1 MSDTL
6 PALIE
11 EMNARIGKHTAEFE
25 AALPKGVTVAQL
37 KQDALNSLRAT
48 PKLAQAHA
56 PTVLGALMT
65 CAQLGLRPGVSGL
78 GHAWLLPFKNYRE
91 NNRLEAQLIIGYRGY
106 VDLAYRHPAV
116 QGVVSRI
123 RYAKDRFKLIY
134 GLDGDTLEHE
144 PPADGGPRGEALLY
158 YAIARV
164 RGHSIITEPMSRR
177 EMEEHRDKFAMAK
190 SRDRG
195 IVGPWRD
202 HFDEMAR
209 KGLAV
214 DTPIP
219 TVGGWST
226 MGDLKVGDQVFDMNG
241 NPAAVRAVSEVK
253 HIDCYRV
260 TFANGASIVCDA
272 EHYWLASIGTNA
284 SRDRATKGWAVH
296 QIADLH
302 AAKQAGKSVVMPVVG
317 PLDTEPVDL
326 PIDPWMLGYWLGNG
340 AKDNA
345 HVTCHADHLEEI
357 KAAITRSGYTVGA
370 VRPDPRSKAAGIGV
384 RGLIR
389 DLRSAGVLG
398 HKHVPAAYLRASA
411 EQRMVLLRG
420 LIDSDGSID
429 AERGRVHFASVDKGL
444 ADAVAELARSLGE
457 VVNRSE
463 RDAVGYG
470 KTVRAY
476 TVQWRPSVC
485 PATISAKA
493 GRFRARTLRPYRS
506 VKSIQPIPSVPTRC
520 IEVDCETSTY
530 AAGIEMVPTHNTMI
544 RARLVKAIP
553 TALDLA
559 IGMSVDEGV
568 RLDFDPTANPAEVT
582 THPDRADEA
591 DAENPAQSV
600 RESVTIRESFPSGGL
615 TGDQDREI
623 AGLVRDRRMSKEQA
637 LDLVERL
644 FKERKSARQLSEE
657 QAAELIEELKKIPL
671 PTMEGEV
678 FPPSRSLAEPDQPA
692 PVKRKP
698 TKAMMNMIH
707 AALAERDI
715 TDDEAVR
722 AELGRILGVTVES
735 RKELTFDQASQILD
749 RLEAPADAAAPVP
762 PAPGSDELT
771 PEQIRELIR
780 AEWAEAGGQPQALA
794 GAFRKAMNVGARE
807 AAPNELNAFLQQLR
821 DGKHLPRQQERK
833 RFLGS
838 IAALF
843 DGLDKP
849 IPEEDRLRDLSAL
862 LGYTVLRPHQI
873 AFDHLQDVIDVLTA
887 CKGQTHAWDEA
898 LQAAQA
904 ARGEQPAS

>member
-123 RYAKDRFKLIY
+123 RYANDRFKLIY

-144 PPADGGPRGEALLY
+144 PPADGGPRGEAVLY

-209 KGLAV
+209 K
-214 DTPIP
+214 
-219 TVGGWST
+219 
-226 MGDLKVGDQVFDMNG
+226 
-241 NPAAVRAVSEVK
+241 
-253 HIDCYRV
+253 
-260 TFANGASIVCDA
+260 
-272 EHYWLASIGTNA
+272 
-284 SRDRATKGWAVH
+284 
-296 QIADLH
+296 
-302 AAKQAGKSVVMPVVG
+302 
-317 PLDTEPVDL
+317 
-326 PIDPWMLGYWLGNG
+326 
-340 AKDNA
+340 
-345 HVTCHADHLEEI
+345 
-357 KAAITRSGYTVGA
+357 
-370 VRPDPRSKAAGIGV
+370 
-384 RGLIR
+384 
-389 DLRSAGVLG
+389 
-398 HKHVPAAYLRASA
+398 
-411 EQRMVLLRG
+411 
-420 LIDSDGSID
+420 
-429 AERGRVHFASVDKGL
+429 
-444 ADAVAELARSLGE
+444 
-457 VVNRSE
+457 
-463 RDAVGYG
+463 
-470 KTVRAY
+470 
-476 TVQWRPSVC
+476 
-485 PATISAKA
+485 
-493 GRFRARTLRPYRS
+493 
-506 VKSIQPIPSVPTRC
+506 
-520 IEVDCETSTY
+520 
-530 AAGIEMVPTHNTMI
+530 TMI

-553 TALDLA
+553 TALDMA

-623 AGLVRDRRMSKEQA
+623 AGLVRDRRMSKDQA

-678 FPPSRSLAEPDQPA
+678 FPPSRSSAEPDQPA
-692 PVKRKP
+692 PAKRKP

-707 AALAERDI
+707 AALAERNI

-735 RKELTFDQASQILD
+735 RRDLTFDQASQILD
-749 RLEAPADAAAPVP
+749 RLEAPADAAAP
-762 PAPGSDELT
+762 APGKDELT

-821 DGKHLPRQQERK
+821 DGKHLPRQHERK

-838 IAALF
+838 ITALF

-904 ARGEQPAS
+904 ARGDQPAS